1 MSDPLLNQILSEIKD
16 LKSNIATKSDVEQI
30 KAELA
35 AIKNSVERIEMNQPE
50 DIKAMLQTI
59 SDKLDERD
67 SEIQVLNRRVFKV
80 ESALERLSG
89 Q

>member
-1 MSDPLLNQILSEIKD
+1 MNDKLDLILTTLMDFKKEMSDFKQQTLTRLESIEQSIQR
-16 LKSNIATKSDVEQI
+16 VE
-30 KAELA
+30 
-35 AIKNSVERIEMNQPE
+35 SSQPD